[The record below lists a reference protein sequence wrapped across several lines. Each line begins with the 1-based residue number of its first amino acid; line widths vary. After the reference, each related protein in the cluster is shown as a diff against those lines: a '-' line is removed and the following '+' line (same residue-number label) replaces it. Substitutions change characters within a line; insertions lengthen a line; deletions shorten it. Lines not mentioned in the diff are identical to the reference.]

1 MKSVVITGPTGA
13 IGTALIEN
21 LIEKDIH
28 VYAVVRRDSSRLDRI
43 PKNPLVTPVLLG
55 LDELSDLERRIP
67 AGCDVFY
74 HFAWAGTIGDG
85 RNDVYLQNQNVKYT
99 LDAVRVAAG
108 LGCKRFVGAG
118 SQAEYGR
125 VEGLLSPDT
134 PAFPENG
141 YGMAKFCAGQ
151 MSRLLCEQLGLEHV
165 WGRILSV
172 YGPRDGAKTMIMSA
186 IDSFLRE
193 QCPKFT
199 KGEQLWD
206 YLYSK
211 DAAQA
216 MYLLGEK
223 GTDKGVYCLGSGHAR
238 PLAEYITIL
247 RDSIDPRLKMEL
259 GAIPYG
265 SKQVMHLCADI
276 ETLKKDTGFEPK
288 YSFEQG
294 ILETIAWCREEAGK

>member
-1 MKSVVITGPTGA
+1 MKTVVITGPTGA
-13 IGTALIEN
+13 IGTALMEN
-21 LIEKDIH
+21 LIEKGIH
-28 VYAVVRRDSSRLDRI
+28 VYAVVRKDSRRLSRI
-43 PKNPLVTPVLLG
+43 PESPLVTPVLLG
-55 LDELSDLERRIP
+55 LDELSELKNQIP
-67 AGCDVFY
+67 ESCDVFY

-85 RNDVYLQNQNVKYT
+85 RNDVYLQNQNVRYT
-99 LDAVRVAAG
+99 LDAVRAAAE

-125 VEGLLSPDT
+125 TEGLLSPDT

-141 YGMAKFCAGQ
+141 YGMAKLCAGQ
-151 MSRLLCEQLGLEHV
+151 MSRLLCEQLGMEHV

-172 YGPRDGAKTMIMSA
+172 YGPRDGVKTMIMSA
-186 IDSFLRE
+186 IDSFLRD

-211 DAAQA
+211 DAAHA

-223 GTDKGVYCLGSGHAR
+223 GMNGKAYCLGSGNAR

-247 RDSIDPRLKMEL
+247 RDSIDPNLKMEL
-259 GAIPYG
+259 GAIPY
-265 SKQVMHLCADI
+265 SPKQVMYLCADI
-276 ETLKKDTGFEPK
+276 KTLEEDTGFEPE

-294 ILETIAWCREEAGK
+294 IKETIAWYREEMGK

>member
-1 MKSVVITGPTGA
+1 MKTVVITGPTGA
-13 IGTALIEN
+13 IGTALMGN
-21 LIEKDIH
+21 FIEKGIH
-28 VYAVVRRDSSRLDRI
+28 VYAVVRKDSSRLERI
-43 PKNPLVTPVLLG
+43 PESPLITPVLLG
-55 LDELSDLERRIP
+55 LDELQGLKNQISVS
-67 AGCDVFY
+67 CDVFY

-99 LDAVRVAAG
+99 LDAVRAAAE

-125 VEGLLSPDT
+125 TEGLLSPDT

-141 YGMAKFCAGQ
+141 YGMAKLCAGH
-151 MSRLLCEQLGLEHV
+151 MSRLLCEQLGIEHV

-186 IDSFLRE
+186 IDSFLRDR
-193 QCPKFT
+193 CPRFT

-223 GTDKGVYCLGSGHAR
+223 GVNGKVYCLGSGHAR

-247 RDSIDPRLKMEL
+247 RNSIDSALKMEL
-259 GAIPYG
+259 GAVPY
-265 SKQVMHLCADI
+265 SPKQVMYLCADI
-276 ETLKKDTGFEPK
+276 KTLREDTGFEPE

-294 ILETIAWCREEAGK
+294 IKETIAWYREEMGK

>member
-1 MKSVVITGPTGA
+1 MKTVVITGPTGA
-13 IGTALIEN
+13 IGTALTEN
-21 LIEKDIH
+21 LIEKGIH
-28 VYAVVRRDSSRLDRI
+28 VYAVVRKNSRRIDRI
-43 PKNPLVTPVLLG
+43 PESPLVTPVLLG
-55 LDELSDLERRIP
+55 LDELSELKIQIP
-67 AGCDVFY
+67 VNCDVFY

-85 RNDVYLQNQNVKYT
+85 RNDVFLQNQNVRYT
-99 LDAVRVAAG
+99 LDAVRAAAE
-108 LGCKRFVGAG
+108 LGCRRFVGAG

-125 VEGLLSPDT
+125 TEGLLSPDI

-141 YGMAKFCAGQ
+141 YGMAKLCAGQ
-151 MSRLLCEQLGLEHV
+151 MSRLLCEQLGMEHV

-172 YGPRDGAKTMIMSA
+172 YGPRDGTKTMIMSA
-186 IDSFLRE
+186 IDSFLRNE
-193 QCPKFT
+193 CPKFT

-223 GTDKGVYCLGSGHAR
+223 GRNKGVYCLGSGHAR

-247 RDSIDPRLKMEL
+247 RDSIDPGLKMEL
-259 GAIPYG
+259 GAIPYSPG
-265 SKQVMHLCADI
+265 QVMHLCADVK
-276 ETLKKDTGFEPK
+276 TLKEDTGFEPE

-294 ILETIAWCREEAGK
+294 IRETIAWYQEEMGK

>member
-1 MKSVVITGPTGA
+1 MKTVVITGPTGA
-13 IGTALIEN
+13 IGTALTEN
-21 LIEKDIH
+21 LIEKGIH
-28 VYAVVRRDSSRLDRI
+28 VYAVVRKNSRRIDRI
-43 PKNPLVTPVLLG
+43 PESPLVTPVLLG
-55 LDELSDLERRIP
+55 LDELSELKIQIP
-67 AGCDVFY
+67 VNCDVFY

-85 RNDVYLQNQNVKYT
+85 RNDVFLQNQNVRYT
-99 LDAVRVAAG
+99 LDAVRAAAE
-108 LGCKRFVGAG
+108 LGCRKFVGAG

-125 VEGLLSPDT
+125 TEGLLSPDI

-141 YGMAKFCAGQ
+141 YGMAKLCAGQ
-151 MSRLLCEQLGLEHV
+151 MSRLLCEQLGMEHV

-172 YGPRDGAKTMIMSA
+172 YGPRDGTKTMIMSA
-186 IDSFLRE
+186 IDSFLRNE
-193 QCPKFT
+193 CPKFT

-223 GTDKGVYCLGSGHAR
+223 GRDKGVYCLGSGHAR

-247 RDSIDPRLKMEL
+247 RDSIDPGLKMEL
-259 GAIPYG
+259 GAIPYSPG
-265 SKQVMHLCADI
+265 QVMHLCADVK
-276 ETLKKDTGFEPK
+276 TLKEDTGFEPE

-294 ILETIAWCREEAGK
+294 IRETITWYQEEMGK

>member
-1 MKSVVITGPTGA
+1 MKTVVITGPTGA
-13 IGTALIEN
+13 IGTALTEN
-21 LIEKDIH
+21 LIEKGMH
-28 VYAVVRRDSSRLDRI
+28 VYAVVRKNSVRIDRI
-43 PKNPLVTPVLLG
+43 PKNPLVTPVFLG
-55 LDELSDLERRIP
+55 LDELPDLKSQIP
-67 AGCDVFY
+67 EKCDVFY

-85 RNDVYLQNQNVKYT
+85 RNDVYLQNQNVRYT
-99 LDAVRVAAG
+99 LDAVRAAAG

-125 VEGLLSPDT
+125 VEGLLSPGT

-141 YGMAKFCAGQ
+141 YGMAKLCAGQ

-172 YGPRDGAKTMIMSA
+172 YGPRDGEKTMIMSA
-186 IDSFLRE
+186 IGSFLRDE
-193 QCPKFT
+193 CPKFT
-199 KGEQLWD
+199 AGEQLWD

-223 GTDKGVYCLGSGHAR
+223 GKNGRLYCLGSGHAR

-247 RDSIDPRLKMEL
+247 RDSIDPALKMDL
-259 GAIPYG
+259 GAIPYAP
-265 SKQVMHLCADI
+265 KQVMRLCADI
-276 ETLKKDTGFEPK
+276 ETLREDTGFEPK

-294 ILETIAWCREEAGK
+294 IKETIAWCREETGK